1 MFEKMYIEGDR
12 RFKKSRFILLFVF
25 NIAAVCVVSIA
36 AYSDEFD
43 TMAAAFLIQFM
54 IFMISVFYVKKYEA
68 DIAGEENYAKTKN
81 ALVFIVAKIVALIL
95 GCVIVAVIT
104 RITEG
109 ADASVLIAIPD
120 IIGYIAVAAVLG
132 FRTCL
137 HKHMHTSFRQILMHT
152 ALKILAVRQHACG
165 FLPCLQ
171 QNYARKS
178 AYISYEDRF

>member
-12 RFKKSRFILLFVF
+12 RFKKRWLILLFVF
-25 NIAAVCVVSIA
+25 NIAAVCVMSIA

-68 DIAGEENYAKTKN
+68 DIAGEENYVKTKKY
-81 ALVFIVAKIVALIL
+81 ALVFIAVKAAALIL
-95 GCVIVAVIT
+95 SCVIVAVIT

-132 FRTCL
+132 FIMAKLKKKGAVCNKYRLFVYALNIASVPWSALWVLLTFIVFCL
-137 HKHMHTSFRQILMHT
+137 H
-152 ALKILAVRQHACG
+152 
-165 FLPCLQ
+165 
-171 QNYARKS
+171 
-178 AYISYEDRF
+178 

>member
-12 RFKKSRFILLFVF
+12 SFKKSRFILLFVF

-68 DIAGEENYAKTKN
+68 DIAGGENYVKTKKY
-81 ALVFIVAKIVALIL
+81 ALVFTAAKIVALIL
-95 GCVIVAVIT
+95 SCVIVAVIT

-120 IIGYIAVAAVLG
+120 IFGYIAVAAAL
-132 FRTCL
+132 
-137 HKHMHTSFRQILMHT
+137 SFIMAKLKKKGAAYNRYRLFVYALNIAAVPWIVVQILM
-152 ALKILAVRQHACG
+152 LFVVLLLDWDWL
-165 FLPCLQ
+165 FNL
-171 QNYARKS
+171 
-178 AYISYEDRF
+178 

>member
-132 FRTCL
+132 FIMTKLKKKGAVCNKYRL
-137 HKHMHTSFRQILMHT
+137 FVYALNIASVPYIALELLGMVIVLGIPQI
-152 ALKILAVRQHACG
+152 
-165 FLPCLQ
+165 F
-171 QNYARKS
+171 S
-178 AYISYEDRF
+178 